1 MTILEL
7 AGGFVSVDV
16 PDGWEQASDPYPG
29 IELVVVE
36 PEQDGLFRANLVVTV
51 TDVAMSFGDWQKG
64 TDVFLAG
71 ELHDYLLLD
80 LERMPVGGHPGARR
94 LATHATAENQSV
106 TVQQWMTLING
117 RGVTL
122 SASCGT
128 LAFATAGVE
137 LERSAHSLRIN
148 PTHTAAG
155 SALGTPSRATAPAPY
170 APATDTPPDGSPQT
184 STTGGAS

>member
-1 MTILEL
+1 MNTLEL
-7 AGGFVSVDV
+7 AGGFVSVEV
-16 PDGWEQASDPYPG
+16 PDGWEQAPDPYPG

-36 PEQDGLFRANLVVTV
+36 PEQEGLFRANLVVTV

-106 TVQQWMTLING
+106 TVQQWMTLVGG

-128 LAFATAGVE
+128 FGVRHCGRRA
-137 LERSAHSLRIN
+137 RSGQPSSLRID
-148 PTHTAAG
+148 PAG
-155 SALGTPSRATAPAPY
+155 TSPSADPV
-170 APATDTPPDGSPQT
+170 DNDEDDDGRFGS
-184 STTGGAS
+184 